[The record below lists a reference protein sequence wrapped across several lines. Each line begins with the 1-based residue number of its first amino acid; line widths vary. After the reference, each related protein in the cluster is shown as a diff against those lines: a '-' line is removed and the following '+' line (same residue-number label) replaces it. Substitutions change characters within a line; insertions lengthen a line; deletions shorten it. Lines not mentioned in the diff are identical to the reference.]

1 MLPCLIFE
9 DDHLLVVNK
18 PAGLNTHAPSPHA
31 GEGLYDWL
39 RHREPR
45 WVRLAI
51 IHRLDKDTSG
61 VMVFAKTPLANRAL
75 TEQFTRRGVRK
86 RYFLLTDRAVP
97 QTELVVKSSLVR
109 AGERYLSRP
118 LHAGGEPAETRFR
131 PLAAADARRLGA
143 EGSSGLT
150 DHGWQAVEA
159 QPLTGRT
166 HQVRVHA
173 AQAGFPILGDTL
185 YGGTPA
191 PRVCLHALE
200 VTLKHPASGVE
211 MSWVAPADFHADTR
225 ASLRSQL
232 IDLELTNTYRLIHG
246 ASDGWP
252 GWYVDRLADYLLSQG
267 AQPLSASQREELE
280 RLASRHSARGAYHKL
295 LTRQVGR
302 ASASEAAPQRVL
314 GEAAPGRIMIR
325 ENGVAFA
332 LSLAEGYS
340 TGLFLDQ
347 RDNRRRLLS
356 GHLAAEFPLLDPRR
370 SAPAPTCRVLNVFA
384 YTCAF
389 SLCAARAGALTTS
402 LDLSKR
408 YLDWGRSNFEL
419 NGLEHAGHEFVS
431 GDAFDWLR
439 RLAKRQRSFEVVL
452 LDPPTFS
459 QSKVSG
465 VFRAEKDYG
474 KLVQAALPLLA
485 SGGVLLASTN
495 AAGWPPEEFLGV
507 VRAAIRAGGRS
518 LIRKHYVPQPPDFP
532 ISRSEPAYLKTVW
545 LRIQ

>member
-1 MLPCLIFE
+1 
-9 DDHLLVVNK
+9 VNK

-45 WVRLAI
+45 WSRLAI
-51 IHRLDKDTSG
+51 IHRLDKETSG

-75 TEQFTRRGVRK
+75 TEQFTLRSARK
-86 RYFLLTDRAVP
+86 KYCLLTDRAVP
-97 QTELVVKSSLVR
+97 QRELVVKGTLVR
-109 AGERYLSRP
+109 AGEKYLSRP

-131 PLAAADARRLGA
+131 PLGAADVRKLGA
-143 EGSSGLT
+143 EVRGQRSEVRSGLA
-150 DHGWQAVEA
+150 DSGWQAVEA

-166 HQVRVHA
+166 HQIRVHA

-191 PRVCLHALE
+191 PRVCLHASEL
-200 VTLKHPASGVE
+200 TLKHPASGVE
-211 MSWVAPADFHADTR
+211 LTWVAPTDFNADAR
-225 ASLRSQL
+225 ALLRSQL
-232 IDLELTNTYRLIHG
+232 IDLELTNAYRLIHG

-252 GWYVDRLADYLLSQG
+252 GWYVDRLGDYLLSQG
-267 AQPLSASQREELE
+267 AQPLSAPQREELE
-280 RLASRHSARGAYHKL
+280 RLAGTLLARGAYHKL
-295 LTRQVGR
+295 LTRQVRR
-302 ASASEAAPQRVL
+302 ASAAEAAPQLVL
-314 GEAAPGRIMIR
+314 GEAAPERFIIR
-325 ENGVAFA
+325 ENGAPFA

-347 RDNRRRLLS
+347 RDNRRRVLR
-356 GHLAAEFPLLDPRR
+356 GHIAAEFPLLDPSC
-370 SAPAPTCRVLNVFA
+370 SAPAATSRVLNVFA
-384 YTCAF
+384 YTCGF
-389 SLCAARAGALTTS
+389 SLCAARAGACTTS

-408 YLDWGRSNFEL
+408 YLDWGKSNFEL
-419 NGLEHAGHEFVS
+419 SGLDHAAHEFLS

-439 RLAKRQRSFEVVL
+439 RLAKRQRLFEVIL

-474 KLVQAALPLLA
+474 KLVRAALPLLA
-485 SGGVLLASTN
+485 SGGVLFASTN
-495 AAGWPPEEFLGV
+495 AASWPPDEFLDV
-507 VRAAIRAGGRS
+507 VQAAIRAAGRR
-518 LIRKHYVPQPPDFP
+518 LIEEHYVPQPPDLP

-545 LRIQ
+545 LRLK